1 MKPVV
6 GIVMGSESDRD
17 IMKEA
22 EKVFTEL
29 DIGYEVIISSAH
41 REPDKTREYAVSASS
56 RGIKVIIAGAGYSA
70 HLPGFI
76 ASLTKIPVIGVPLDT
91 SPLKGLDSLLSIVQ
105 MPKGVPVGTM
115 GIGRSGARNAAL
127 FAARILSIQ
136 GGHGV
141 KP

>member
-1 MKPVV
+1 MEPVV

-22 EKVFTEL
+22 EKALSEL
-29 DIGYEVIISSAH
+29 NIGYVIIVSSAH
-41 REPDKTREYAVSASS
+41 RDPDKTREYAVSASS
-56 RGIKVIIAGAGYSA
+56 RGIKVIIAGAGFSA

-91 SPLKGLDSLLSIVQ
+91 SPLKGIDSLLSIVQ

-127 FAARILSIQ
+127 FAARIL
-136 GGHGV
+136 GV
-141 KP
+141 E

>member
-1 MKPVV
+1 
-6 GIVMGSESDRD
+6 
-17 IMKEA
+17 MKEA

-136 GGHGV
+136 GHGV

>member
-22 EKVFTEL
+22 EKVL
-29 DIGYEVIISSAH
+29 SQLKIAYEVLVSSAH
-41 REPDKTREYAVSASS
+41 REPNKTREYAISAGS

-76 ASLTKIPVIGVPLDT
+76 ASLTKVPVIGVPLDT
-91 SPLKGLDSLLSIVQ
+91 SPLKGFDSLLSIVQ

-115 GIGRSGARNAAL
+115 GIGKAGAHNAAL
-127 FAARILSIQ
+127 FAARIL
-136 GGHGV
+136 GV
-141 KP
+141 GIKP

>member
-6 GIVMGSESDRD
+6 GIVLGSDSDRD

-22 EKVFTEL
+22 EKVLTEHK
-29 DIGYEVIISSAH
+29 IPYEVVVSSAH
-41 REPDKTREYAVSASS
+41 RDPEKTREYAISASQ

-70 HLPGFI
+70 HLPGYI
-76 ASLTKIPVIGVPLDT
+76 ASLTEIPVIGVPLDT

-115 GIGRSGARNAAL
+115 GIGKAGAHNAAL
-127 FAARILSIQ
+127 FAIRIL
-136 GGHGV
+136 GV
-141 KP
+141 IP

>member
-6 GIVMGSESDRD
+6 GIVMGSESDKEM
-17 IMKEA
+17 MKEA
-22 EKVFTEL
+22 EKVL
-29 DIGYEVIISSAH
+29 SDLNVPYEVVISSAH
-41 REPDKTREYAVSASS
+41 RAPDKTREYAMSASG

-76 ASLTKIPVIGVPLDT
+76 ASLTTLPVIGVPLDT
-91 SPLKGLDSLLSIVQ
+91 SSLKGVDSLLSIAQ

-115 GIGRSGARNAAL
+115 GIGKAGAHNAAL
-127 FAARILSIQ
+127 FAARILGI
-136 GGHGV
+136 GV

>member
-1 MKPVV
+1 MEPVV

-22 EKVFTEL
+22 EKALSEL
-29 DIGYEVIISSAH
+29 NIGYEIIVSSAH
-41 REPDKTREYAVSASS
+41 RDPDKTREYAVSASS
-56 RGIKVIIAGAGYSA
+56 RGIKVIIAGAGFSA

-91 SPLKGLDSLLSIVQ
+91 SPLKGIDSLLSIVQ

-127 FAARILSIQ
+127 FAARIL
-136 GGHGV
+136 GV
-141 KP
+141 Q